1 MFRVSCSKIIK
12 KNLLIGLFWKDF
24 GPYENSKRPNYFRFW
39 TNFAPGYNKFIFQKD
54 LWNSTFIIKRLIII
68 HIIEDSAKNQC
79 NLLCNTSNR
88 NFSCYLAVN
97 PPVYLNSKDEHH
109 IIIITKFWISYEEIS
124 NLSHLGLFRLINY
137 PHFYSHIYY
146 LN

>member
-1 MFRVSCSKIIK
+1 MLVLTKIRKGQIISVS
-12 KNLLIGLFWKDF
+12 
-24 GPYENSKRPNYFRFW
+24 EQNSPV
-39 TNFAPGYNKFIFQKD
+39 YNKIIFQKD
-54 LWNSTFIIKRLIII
+54 LRNSTFIIKRLIII